1 MMIERMRKRLSAD
14 RASFIAPCL
23 PSSADKPPSGSN
35 WIHEIKH
42 DGYRLMARRDHVSDM
57 TIAGQGHGYQGELYW
72 EKAEV
77 CRRRAELVR
86 NDLSETSRWRKLA
99 EQWLK
104 MADEAEQGR
113 NAPTPPWR
121 RRSTRC

>member
-1 MMIERMRKRLSAD
+1 MATSA
-14 RASFIAPCL
+14 
-23 PSSADKPPSGSN
+23 
-35 WIHEIKH
+35 
-42 DGYRLMARRDHVSDM
+42 
-57 TIAGQGHGYQGELYW
+57 ELYW

-113 NAPTPPWR
+113 NALPLIGDVDQLDAEVACIASASLWHCWAVAAHINANLR
-121 RRSTRC
+121 NISRSLGSLACSAMRMLSCANKSKSSAVSTVGSPV

>member
-1 MMIERMRKRLSAD
+1 M
-14 RASFIAPCL
+14 
-23 PSSADKPPSGSN
+23 
-35 WIHEIKH
+35 
-42 DGYRLMARRDHVSDM
+42 
-57 TIAGQGHGYQGELYW
+57 YW

-113 NAPTPPWR
+113 NYPSLAASINSMLR
-121 RRSTRC
+121 